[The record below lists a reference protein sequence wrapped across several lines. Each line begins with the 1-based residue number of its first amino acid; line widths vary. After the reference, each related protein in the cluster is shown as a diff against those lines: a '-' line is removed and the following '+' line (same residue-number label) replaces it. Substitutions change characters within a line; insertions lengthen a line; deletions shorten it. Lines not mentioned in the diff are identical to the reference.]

1 MYIYFIQHL
10 YTNKFKIST
19 FSLLRFITASQ
30 NKACDIIYPVSELTH
45 SSKQLST
52 SAPNNSSDSWKT
64 HPSSGT
70 EKNFEKRR
78 INKKEKWDFWGVF
91 LLENFGSWKRFE
103 LIKLKVQLCLK
114 QGKSLVWSFFFDS
127 RLKYNQEIE
136 DISGPRN
143 ISKTW
148 GFLSWLVH
156 RDPGIMAY

>member
-10 YTNKFKIST
+10 YTHKFKIST

-103 LIKLKVQLCLK
+103 LIKIEGTIVLETRKIVGLEL
-114 QGKSLVWSFFFDS
+114 FFDS

-148 GFLSWLVH
+148 VFLSWLVH

>member
-70 EKNFEKRR
+70 EKNFEKNVSTKRK
-78 INKKEKWDFWGVF
+78 NWTFGVSF
-91 LLENFGSWKRFE
+91 CWKTLGAEKRFE
-103 LIKLKVQLCLK
+103 LKTSKVELCLK
-114 QGKSLVWSFFFDS
+114 QGKSLVFSFFFDS

-148 GFLSWLVH
+148 GFLS
-156 RDPGIMAY
+156 